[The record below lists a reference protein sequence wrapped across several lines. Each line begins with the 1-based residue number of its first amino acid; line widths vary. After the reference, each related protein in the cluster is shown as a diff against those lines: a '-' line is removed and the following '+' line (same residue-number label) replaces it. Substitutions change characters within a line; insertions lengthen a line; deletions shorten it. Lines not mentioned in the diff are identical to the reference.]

1 MKSTVLTRAR
11 PEVLAFGPAGDGDG
25 AQTQGRA
32 ERCERARALRGTTCE
47 GINKRCHRRRARKG
61 KALLSVT
68 VHECMSVS
76 GTAPAKA
83 SKLVSQNTQVPKQ
96 ACCLLACRP
105 RRAEQQQINSPKV
118 LRFGQTSSPGGGPGR
133 RRFGSCCFGKGAKIP
148 RMGARRSEA
157 RLSWIP
163 GSGRVHLWL
172 LSSCF

>member
-47 GINKRCHRRRARKG
+47 GINKRCHRRPARKG
-61 KALLSVT
+61 EALLSVT
-68 VHECMSVS
+68 VHACMSVS

-96 ACCLLACRP
+96 ACLLACRP

-118 LRFGQTSSPGGGPGR
+118 LRFGQTWKATVRKLLFRQRCKDPTDGSSSKR
-133 RRFGSCCFGKGAKIP
+133 GAP
-148 RMGARRSEA
+148 Q
-157 RLSWIP
+157 LWIP
-163 GSGRVHLWL
+163 GSGRVLLWL